1 MGKIKN
7 FRDLKVWQKAH
18 QLVLQVYRI
27 TERFPQSEIYGLT
40 NQIRRAVISV
50 ASNIVEGFERKSSK
64 DSLHFYSLNNSEEN
78 KVLTKSGSYNM
89 ADGSLEELKYQLL
102 VAFDLKYINDKIY
115 KEILDLAEEVSKMLN
130 SWIQSQIHRKGT

>member
-64 DSLHFYSLNNSEEN
+64 DSLHFYFLNNSEEN
-78 KVLTKSGSYNM
+78 KVL
-89 ADGSLEELKYQLL
+89 
-102 VAFDLKYINDKIY
+102 
-115 KEILDLAEEVSKMLN
+115 
-130 SWIQSQIHRKGT
+130 